1 MISLLVCLAV
11 LVHFAPEHLAV
22 ALHQSQAAWEFVAYG
37 AEAAL
42 LWLMV
47 GMVAPTL
54 PARFVA
60 LWAFLESAQRPVCRL
75 ALPMDRAPH
84 LAEGQTLCDAALGI
98 NTAWLSVP
106 AALFVVAI
114 VQEATNA
121 RGR

>member
-11 LVHFAPEHLAV
+11 LVHFAPEHLAEW
-22 ALHQSQAAWEFVAYG
+22 LHQSQAAWEVVAYG
-37 AEAAL
+37 TEAAL
-42 LWLMV
+42 LWLIVGLMV
-47 GMVAPTL
+47 SSM

-60 LWAFLESAQRPVCRL
+60 LWAFFESAQRPVCRL
-75 ALPMDRAPH
+75 ALPMDRAPR